1 MFTAKKFS
9 DLTLEELN
17 AIYIARSQVFT
28 VGQQLTLQE
37 PDLVD
42 RKAVHFFS
50 QNDAGEVVAY
60 MRLIDLEKVED
71 DHYEQTP
78 GVYALSRVAVL
89 PSLRGQG
96 MGRELLEAAIQ
107 WVRDETEASRI
118 IIDAQAY
125 LRDGYYA
132 PVGFVQI
139 GEEFREAGLP
149 HVKMILEL

>member
-17 AIYIARSQVFT
+17 AIYIARSRVFT
-28 VGQQLTLQE
+28 VGQQLTVQE

-71 DHYEQTP
+71 DHYEQVS
-78 GVYALSRVAVL
+78 GAYALSRVAVL
-89 PSLRGQG
+89 KTLRGQG
-96 MGRELLEAAIQ
+96 MGRKLLDAAIQ
-107 WVRDETEASRI
+107 WVRDETEATKI

-125 LRDGYYA
+125 LRDSYYA
-132 PVGFVQI
+132 PVGFVQV